1 MRRDNNEV
9 RAGID
14 KIFHR
19 VLPLIMDTCQA
30 NRRVWTLSDNLS
42 NKQISQLEKHR
53 ASNWPIGHY
62 ATKTTGLTFIH
73 RRFGR
78 SSSKSLLQND
88 KVYSKSCTQ
97 ESGCFGQLSLPDLRL
112 AVIMRTPNNSHLVD
126 QVPSCAQ

>member
-19 VLPLIMDTCQA
+19 VLPLIIDTCQA

-53 ASNWPIGHY
+53 ASNWLIGHY
-62 ATKTTGLTFIH
+62 ATETIGLTFIGGLGVHPPNRFCRTTKFTQRAVH
-73 RRFGR
+73 RN
-78 SSSKSLLQND
+78 QD
-88 KVYSKSCTQ
+88 
-97 ESGCFGQLSLPDLRL
+97 
-112 AVIMRTPNNSHLVD
+112 ALVSYHY
-126 QVPSCAQ
+126 QI